1 MFEAHFDV
9 LCDKIICVYTEK
21 SSQLD
26 RLMKRDN
33 ISASEALKKIES
45 QMPIEEKIKKSDFI
59 LKSEEDFTD
68 TKKNIM
74 DILAKIR
81 EEYYA
86 KTTRK
91 RLNMQKKDFLK
102 TRYYKTN
109 ILLIMEYVKKYFEEN
124 KIKIVSY
131 DTTYNEISVEA
142 ELYNMTVRFV
152 QVEPAEAAVDLF
164 VDSYFFV

>member
-1 MFEAHFDV
+1 MP
-9 LCDKIICVYTEK
+9 K
-21 SSQLD
+21 QLET
-26 RLMKRDN
+26 
-33 ISASEALKKIES
+33 SEHA
-45 QMPIEEKIKKSDFI
+45 
-59 LKSEEDFTD
+59 
-68 TKKNIM
+68 
-74 DILAKIR
+74 
-81 EEYYA
+81 
-86 KTTRK
+86 
-91 RLNMQKKDFLK
+91 KKDFLK

-164 VDSYFFV
+164 HIFCLILIKRKSLLMIFMICLVKNLN